1 MPPERTDAPDLTR
14 GQAAWNQFCDSLK
27 RIGDKIVAPT
37 GARGERERAEGYRY
51 LLRLISAGHD
61 LEAEADRRFPELRRM
76 MTPIR
81 KFKGDGTDTLY
92 REAKLDEN
100 LVYKYTIRRGDD
112 LFFSAT
118 IYAYDEQ
125 DTYYIVDHLIDDD
138 LVWDEVFGERIAEIY
153 LSEKRPD
160 GARNWIEL
168 KGRRPILFTREYF
181 DTFVDAIDL
190 GTRRCAAMQIECL
203 SEVPPL
209 EHYDEEK
216 LETAL
221 QRVVD
226 FVEDATDVSLGLSI
240 FIGLNRIELEGGD
253 ADEASQRKSER
264 AGSMTRIEEG
274 ELILDE
280 ASSDE
285 YTPEELAAMIDPKLV
300 RNNLPGPGIQYI
312 GGTFRLAP
320 DEVILVE
327 GKDVP
332 CRYWNLQILT
342 RYLESGDFRHH
353 KVGISNRDVVKDA
366 DGSFRIYAGDGDPG
380 TVNWI
385 STQGYANGQILI
397 RTLLADPLME
407 ATFRV
412 IKARDIP
419 AADRRA

>member
-1 MPPERTDAPDLTR
+1 MPKTSRS
-14 GQAAWNQFCDSLK
+14 QAAWNDFADALK
-27 RIGDKIVAPT
+27 RIGEKIVAPT
-37 GARGERERAEGYRY
+37 GARGPRERAEGYRY
-51 LLRLISAGHD
+51 LLRLLSAAHE
-61 LEAEADRRFPELRRM
+61 LEMESDRNHPELKRM

-118 IYAYDEQ
+118 VYAYDEK

-138 LVWDEVFGERIAEIY
+138 LVWDNVFGQRIAEVY
-153 LSEKRPD
+153 LSEKRPE
-160 GARNWIEL
+160 GVRNWIEL

-181 DTFVDAIDL
+181 DTFVDAIDR
-190 GTRRCAAMQIECL
+190 GEKRSAAMTLECL
-203 SEVPPL
+203 SETEPL
-209 EHYDEEK
+209 THYDEDE
-216 LETAL
+216 LAAGL

-240 FIGLNRIELEGGD
+240 FIGLNRIEYEGT
-253 ADEASQRKSER
+253 SER
-264 AGSMTRIEEG
+264 TGSMTRIEEG
-274 ELILDE
+274 QLILDE
-280 ASSDE
+280 ESSE
-285 YTPEELAAMIDPKLV
+285 EHSPEELAAMIDPKLV

-312 GGTFRLAP
+312 GGTFKLGP

-327 GKDVP
+327 GTDVP

-342 RYLESGDFRHH
+342 RYLESGDFRHY
-353 KVGISNRDVVKDA
+353 KVGIQGSDVVKDE
-366 DGSFRIYAGDGDPG
+366 DGGFRIYASPEDPG

-385 STQGYANGQILI
+385 TTQGYANGQILI

-407 ATFRV
+407 ASFKV
-412 IKARDIP
+412 IKADDIP
-419 AADRRA
+419 AEDRR